1 MFPGKTYSG
10 PLFFSLSENVNLQ
23 SIATHAWAYPM
34 LEVLHLLGVSLILGN
49 LALVELRVLGLGRS
63 LPIAPLARVA
73 LPIVLTGALLCVVS
87 GLLMFASQAG
97 EFLANRL
104 FTLKMILLALAATN
118 ALWFHLRGSL
128 QKLDLVARLSAL
140 VSLAIWLAVLSL
152 GRWIAY
158 A

>member
-1 MFPGKTYSG
+1 
-10 PLFFSLSENVNLQ
+10 
-23 SIATHAWAYPM
+23 
-34 LEVLHLLGVSLILGN
+34 
-49 LALVELRVLGLGRS
+49 S

-73 LPIVLTGALLCVVS
+73 LPMVLTGALLCVVS

-118 ALWFHLRGSL
+118 AVWFHLRGSL